1 MTGVMPTAT
10 DRTAVNHP
18 ELWQIRF
25 SMYPEKVRWALDYKG
40 VPHIRRSLL
49 PGPHVLTLMP
59 RFGQKAMP
67 ILRHDGHVLKN
78 SAAVLDYVER
88 TWPDPPLYP
97 GDQQERVRALE
108 IQKWFDDEIGPALRR
123 AAFFEWLPHT
133 EYAARV
139 FASGCPEWRQ
149 KLYVFAFPGIR
160 AVMRMDMQIS
170 SDGAEIGRGLTRKAL
185 DFVATHSVKTGYL
198 VGNRFSVADLTAAT
212 VLQAT
217 CLPPEYP
224 VQASKPRPAGWE
236 RWLERW
242 KDHSGLDYVRRMYR
256 HYRGQS
262 YALSE

>member
-1 MTGVMPTAT
+1 MS
-10 DRTAVNHP
+10 HP

-25 SMYPEKVRWALDYKG
+25 SMYPEKARWALDYKG
-40 VPHIRRSLL
+40 VPHVRHCLL
-49 PGPHVLTLMP
+49 PGPHALALIP

-67 ILRHDGHVLKN
+67 ILCHDGHVLKN

-97 GDQQERVRALE
+97 AEPQQCARALE

-139 FASGCPEWRQ
+139 WAAGLPEWRQ
-149 KLYVFAFPGIR
+149 KLYVRAFPGIR
-160 AVMRMDMQIS
+160 AVMRADMRI
-170 SDGAEIGRGLTRKAL
+170 GAEGAEAGRELTGQAL
-185 DFVATHSVKTGYL
+185 DFVARHAAKTGYL
-198 VGNRFSVADLTAAT
+198 VGERFGIADLTAAT
-212 VLQAT
+212 VLMAT

-224 VQASKPRPAGWE
+224 VTAPEPRPAGWQ

-242 KDHSGLDYVRRMYR
+242 QDHPGLDYVRRMYR
-256 HYRGQS
+256 EHRKPS
-262 YALSE
+262 CAVSE